1 MSQPVPRG
9 QSVADRGGSRLPA
22 LTGLRFV
29 AAFVVFGFHIHAQKM
44 FADPTARKVI
54 GVVFG
59 QGATG
64 VGFFFLLS
72 GFVLTWSARPGTPA
86 RTVWRRRAA
95 KILPNHVVTWVI
107 TVAGLAAS
115 SHAVSPLSS
124 VSGLFLLHAWVPS
137 RDVYFGGNTPAW
149 SLSCE
154 AAFYLAFPLLLRL
167 INRVRERALWP
178 LAITLTIVILL
189 VPALVLP
196 LPTEIAYWLIYVFP
210 VTRALEFALGM
221 AMARIVRSG
230 QWIGL
235 GLWPATTLSVLGYVV
250 SGYLPHG
257 FSYVAGT
264 VIPLALLIP
273 AAAVADLR
281 GTPSPWRNRVW
292 VWLGEVSFAFYLV
305 HEIVIRYTDKAL
317 GFNALSTVPAFVVA
331 VLMLAGSILGAW
343 LLLRI
348 VERPMMK
355 FIQGSMTTPSRGKP

>member
-1 MSQPVPRG
+1 MTQPVLRG
-9 QSVADRGGSRLPA
+9 RSAAERVGSRLPS

-29 AAFVVFGFHIHAQKM
+29 AAFAVFGFHIHAEKM
-44 FADPTARKVI
+44 FADPTAQYVL
-54 GVVFG
+54 GSVFG

-86 RTVWRRRAA
+86 GTVWRRRAA
-95 KILPNHVVTWVI
+95 KIVPNHVVTWVI
-107 TVAGLAAS
+107 AVAGLAIS
-115 SHAVSPLSS
+115 SHAVSLLSW
-124 VSGLFLLHAWVPS
+124 VSGLFLLQAWVPAQ
-137 RDVYFGGNTPAW
+137 DVYFGGNTPAW

-154 AAFYLAFPLLLRL
+154 AAFYLAFPLLLKV

-178 LAITLTIVILL
+178 LAITLLAVIVL

-196 LPTEIAYWLIYVFP
+196 LPTGIAYWLTYVFP
-210 VTRALEFALGM
+210 VTRALEFAVGM
-221 AMARIVRSG
+221 VMARIVRSG

-235 GLWPATTLSVLGYVV
+235 GLWPATALSVLGYLV
-250 SGYLPHG
+250 SGYLPYG
-257 FSYVAGT
+257 FSFVAGT
-264 VIPLALLIP
+264 VVPLALLIP

-305 HEIVIRYTDKAL
+305 HELVIRYADKAL
-317 GFNALSTVPAFVVA
+317 HLNALPTGPAVAVA
-331 VLMLAGSILGAW
+331 VLMLAGSILCAW

-355 FIQGSMTTPSRGKP
+355 FLQRPTTTPARGEP